1 VTAQAL
7 SLAPAAADRAV
18 LDRVLAGSGVETA
31 PAPPDS
37 SYIGEL
43 FGAAQ
48 QALLDALLAGGRML
62 NLPRP
67 VVYGI
72 VIVLLGL
79 AVLLLLRLV
88 LARVRAGA
96 SKDQEAGTVAAGDGP
111 APSPRDA
118 AGWRA
123 ELERRLAE
131 GRIPEALE
139 AAWWWL
145 ARSVAGDKA
154 EPDWTSRD
162 LLARTRRRELVP
174 LVRRLDAFIYG
185 PRQPQAEELRALVG
199 RMEETLS

>member
-1 VTAQAL
+1 M
-7 SLAPAAADRAV
+7 LAE
-18 LDRVLAGSGVETA
+18 SGVDTA
-31 PAPPDS
+31 PSPPDA
-37 SYIGEL
+37 SYFGEL
-43 FGAAQ
+43 FAAARR
-48 QALLDALLAGGRML
+48 ALAEALLAGGRML

-72 VIVLLGL
+72 AVALAGL
-79 AVLLLLRLV
+79 AALLLIRMV
-88 LARVRAGA
+88 LARVRAA
-96 SKDQEAGTVAAGDGP
+96 SPREPEAGAVAVGDRP
-111 APSPRDA
+111 APAPRDA

-145 ARSVAGDKA
+145 ARSVAGEKA

-162 LLARTRRRELVP
+162 LLARARRRELVP

-185 PRQPQAEELRALVG
+185 PRQPETEELRALVG
-199 RMEETLS
+199 RLEEALS

>member
-1 VTAQAL
+1 MTAQAL

-37 SYIGEL
+37 SYFGEL
-43 FGAAQ
+43 FGAAR

-72 VIVLLGL
+72 VIALLGL
-79 AVLLLLRLV
+79 AVLLLLRMV
-88 LARVRAGA
+88 LARVRASA
-96 SKDQEAGTVAAGDGP
+96 SRNQEAGSVAAAEGP
-111 APSPRDA
+111 AAAPRDA

-145 ARSVAGDKA
+145 ARSVAGEKA

-162 LLARTRRRELVP
+162 LLARARRRELTP

-185 PRQPQAEELRALVG
+185 QRRPEAEELRALVG

>member
-18 LDRVLAGSGVETA
+18 LDRVLAGSGVDTA

-37 SYIGEL
+37 SYFGEL
-43 FGAAQ
+43 FGAAR

-72 VIVLLGL
+72 AVVLLGL
-79 AVLLLLRLV
+79 AALLILRMV
-88 LARVRAGA
+88 LARVRAA
-96 SKDQEAGTVAAGDGP
+96 SPRDRQTGEVVAGDGP
-111 APSPRDA
+111 VPAPRDA

-145 ARSVAGDKA
+145 ARSVAGEKA

-162 LLARTRRRELVP
+162 LLARARRRELAP

-185 PRQPQAEELRALVG
+185 PRRPAAEELRALVG

>member
-1 VTAQAL
+1 MTASAL
-7 SLAPAAADRAV
+7 SLAPATADRAV

-37 SYIGEL
+37 SYLGEL
-43 FGAAQ
+43 GAAVQ
-48 QALLDALLAGGRML
+48 RAFIDALLAGGRML

-72 VIVLLGL
+72 AVVLLGL
-79 AVLLLLRLV
+79 AVLLLLRMV
-88 LARVRAGA
+88 LARIRAGGPQG
-96 SKDQEAGTVAAGDGP
+96 QEAGSVAAGDGP
-111 APSPRDA
+111 APALRDA

-123 ELERRLAE
+123 ELERRLAA

-145 ARSVAGDKA
+145 ARSVAGEKA

-162 LLARTRRRELVP
+162 LLARARRRELAP

-185 PRQPQAEELRALVG
+185 PRQPEAEELRALVG

>member
-1 VTAQAL
+1 MTAQAL
-7 SLAPAAADRAV
+7 SLAPATADRAV
-18 LDRVLAGSGVETA
+18 LDRVLAGSGVDTA

-37 SYIGEL
+37 SYLGEL
-43 FGAAQ
+43 G
-48 QALLDALLAGGRML
+48 DAVKRAFIDAILAGGKML

-72 VIVLLGL
+72 AVVLLGL
-79 AVLLLLRLV
+79 AVLLLLRMV
-88 LARVRAGA
+88 MARVRAGGRQ
-96 SKDQEAGTVAAGDGP
+96 DQEAGSVAAGEGP
-111 APSPRDA
+111 VPAPRDA

-145 ARSVAGDKA
+145 ARSVAGEKA

-162 LLARTRRRELVP
+162 LLARARRRELTP

-185 PRQPQAEELRALVG
+185 PRQPEADELRALVG
-199 RMEETLS
+199 RLEETLS